1 MRSILLVDDND
12 DLLKALAA
20 ALAHE
25 LPAGEAEIRTWVPKR
40 SEEDPKAAFD
50 ERIDSDTTLVVTD
63 YDLTSQGQTGL
74 FGSSVVAWCQTR
86 AIPVGDFSRAN
97 AGALPKEP
105 DLFELRIPTD
115 VTQAARFVAG
125 VFRGFRAIGEALKAR
140 PDLLT
145 KKSHAVVLADILGVP
160 TAENQFALYGVRFG
174 TTSGALMDTVAR
186 AAPADVEPAADEKVT
201 LLSYILGHLLLN
213 AILRF
218 PGPIISGRAL
228 SAYVASDEANAADV
242 RALFASAAYVGP
254 FAELEPF
261 FWLWKVD
268 EVLDGLAKSLP
279 SGYEAETSGELQR
292 KVLETKLGRTL
303 RRHSCDRCQGKNG
316 GFYCPFT
323 KRTVCQRADCS
334 VGSNSWIPQGAKLC
348 RIERDFFDEWAPIL
362 GL

>member
-1 MRSILLVDDND
+1 MRSILLVDDNEA
-12 DLLKALAA
+12 LLNALAA
-20 ALAHE
+20 ALTAK
-25 LPAGEAEIRTWVPKR
+25 LPPNEAEIRMWVPKKD
-40 SEEDPKAAFD
+40 EEDPKAAF
-50 ERIDSDTTLVVTD
+50 ERRIDADTTLVVTD

-97 AGALPKEP
+97 NGALPKEP

-115 VTQAARFVAG
+115 VQEAANFVAG

-140 PDLLT
+140 PELLT
-145 KKSHAVVLADILGVP
+145 KKSHAVVLGEVLGVP
-160 TAENQFALYGVRFG
+160 QAENQFALYGVRFG
-174 TTSGALMDTVAR
+174 TTSGALMDTIAR
-186 AAPADVEPAADEKVT
+186 TAPAESEPPAGEKIA
-201 LLSYILGHLLLN
+201 LLSYILGHVLLN
-213 AILRF
+213 AVLRF
-218 PGPIISGRAL
+218 PGPLLSGRAL
-228 SAYVASDEANAADV
+228 CAYVASDEADAQDV
-242 RALFASAAYVGP
+242 RNLFESAAYVGP

-268 EVLDGLAKSLP
+268 EVLDELAKSLP

-303 RRHSCDRCQGKNG
+303 RRHSCYRCQGKNG

-323 KRTVCQRADCS
+323 KRTVCQRTDCS

-348 RIERDFFDEWAPIL
+348 RIERDFFDKWAPIL